1 MADLKPVGSE
11 KLPLDKKLQR
21 IMEIANYGL
30 TPKVKTHKTASLE
43 YTVRAADGNKYGIIR
58 ENAQYMILKEGK
70 DGYNYLSGMRNNSR
84 YSFNSY
90 SEALKKLNLLMKP
103 LNENYNGGRQ
113 LNLIGEQE
121 EEDTKFVL
129 KQPESEDTGGETED
143 FGFDDAMDMGGEEET
158 TDMDMGMEDDLGG
171 EEIEGEMDVEVTDDE
186 DATKAIQKLT
196 GKLGQKLRDLAEPEM
211 TADIIKYVLNSIISA
226 VDLEKLS
233 SDDKDEIVDKFE
245 DEDIEYT
252 EEGEFDVELSGDEEM
267 DLGDDDMGGGDLD
280 MDLETELAE
289 GMVMGDDEEIDE
301 NLGALARMAIGAAAA
316 GFGERAADKVF
327 NEEREMNESFGGA
340 IGALKTLLDI
350 AVKDPKLA
358 MKIVNSTLQCLNFRQ
373 IGELVDLID
382 WVKGSAEACGT
393 VANIVQN
400 KDCMFD
406 FQRYLTSDN
415 FDGAVCLVEKLGP
428 DMLKYG
434 MENAGDMLGGISGMF
449 GLNEGTKEMEESF
462 VLAADEARDKGKKQF
477 EYPKGS
483 GKMHPVTIKT
493 DIDVSEEDTINFAGD
508 EEDVD
513 AVAAIADVFN
523 ESTVNRTLSKY
534 FQLTPQEKRQQ
545 RIRKQRRI
553 EEQKRRKE
561 NFLNESIKQVKRK
574 RLVESSFSSYEQER
588 TTKRFLREN
597 RNFNFIGKNKRGGLV
612 FKENKNLVEITTTG
626 KVL

>member
-21 IMEIANYGL
+21 IMEIANYGM
-30 TPKVKTHKTASLE
+30 TPEVKTHKTASLE
-43 YTVRAADGNKYGIIR
+43 YTVKAADGNKYGIIR
-58 ENAQYMILKEGK
+58 ENAQYMILKEGN
-70 DGYNYLSGMRNNSR
+70 DGYDYLSGMRNNSR

-158 TDMDMGMEDDLGG
+158 MNMDMGMEDDLGG

-196 GKLGQKLRDLAEPEM
+196 GKLGQKLRDLPEPEM
-211 TADIIKYVLNSIISA
+211 TADIIKYVLNSVISA

-267 DLGDDDMGGGDLD
+267 DLGDDDIGGEDLGMDDMGGEDLD

-301 NLGALARMAIGAAAA
+301 NLGALARMAVGAAAA

-327 NEEREMNESFGGA
+327 NEEREMNEMFGSPS
-340 IGALKTLLDI
+340 IEMLVDLI
-350 AVKDPKLA
+350 IKDPKLA
-358 MKIVNSTLQCLNFRQ
+358 MKVVNATWKCLSFRQ
-373 IGELVDLID
+373 IGDLVDAID
-382 WVKGSAEACGT
+382 WVKGRPSYCNT
-393 VANIVQN
+393 VANIAQN
-400 KDCMFD
+400 DKCLFD
-406 FQRYLTSDN
+406 FTKYLTSDN
-415 FDGAVCLVEKLGP
+415 FEGATCLLKKLGP
-428 DMLKYG
+428 DMMSL
-434 MENAGDMLGGISGMF
+434 ATDTIGGIF
-449 GLNEGTKEMEESF
+449 NEEKDMGESF

-493 DIDVSEEDTINFAGD
+493 DIDVNEEDTINFAGD

-513 AVAAIADVFN
+513 AVSAVADVFN

-534 FQLTPQEKRQQ
+534 FQLTPQEKKQQ
-545 RIRKQRRI
+545 RIRQQRRI
-553 EEQKRRKE
+553 QEQKRIKE

-588 TTKRFLREN
+588 TTKQFLREN

>member
-21 IMEIANYGL
+21 IMEIANYGM

-43 YTVRAADGNKYGIIR
+43 YTIKAADGNNYGIVR
-58 ENAQYMILKEGK
+58 ENAQYMILKEGT
-70 DGYNYLSGMRNNSR
+70 DGYTYLSGMKNNSR
-84 YSFNSY
+84 YTFNSY

-103 LNENYNGGRQ
+103 LNENYNGGKQ

-121 EEDTKFVL
+121 EEETKFVL
-129 KQPESEDTGGETED
+129 KQPESEDAGEETED

-158 TDMDMGMEDDLGG
+158 TDMDLGMEDDLGG
-171 EEIEGEMDVEVTDDE
+171 EEIEADVDVEVTDDE

-196 GKLGQKLRDLAEPEM
+196 GKLGQKLRDLPEPEM
-211 TADIIKYVLNSIISA
+211 TADIIKYVLNSVISA

-233 SDDKDEIVDKFE
+233 SDDKDEIVEKFE

-267 DLGDDDMGGGDLD
+267 DLGDDDIMSLDTEDDMGGDDLD

-289 GMVMGDDEEIDE
+289 GMVMGDDEEMDE
-301 NLGALARMAIGAAAA
+301 NLGALARMAVGAAAA

-327 NEEREMNESFGGA
+327 SEEE
-340 IGALKTLLDI
+340 D
-350 AVKDPKLA
+350 
-358 MKIVNSTLQCLNFRQ
+358 
-373 IGELVDLID
+373 
-382 WVKGSAEACGT
+382 
-393 VANIVQN
+393 
-400 KDCMFD
+400 
-406 FQRYLTSDN
+406 
-415 FDGAVCLVEKLGP
+415 
-428 DMLKYG
+428 
-434 MENAGDMLGGISGMF
+434 
-449 GLNEGTKEMEESF
+449 MEESF
-462 VLAADEARDKGKKQF
+462 VLAADEARDKGKKEF

-493 DIDVSEEDTINFAGD
+493 DIDVNEEDTINFAGD

-534 FQLTPQEKRQQ
+534 FQLTPQEKKQQKIRQ
-545 RIRKQRRI
+545 QRRI

-588 TTKRFLREN
+588 TTKQFLREN

>member
-21 IMEIANYGL
+21 IMEIANYGIK
-30 TPKVKTHKTASLE
+30 PQVKTHNTASLE
-43 YTVRAADGNKYGIIR
+43 YTVKAADGNKYGIIR
-58 ENAQYMILKEGK
+58 ENAQYMILKEGT
-70 DGYNYLSGMRNNSR
+70 DGYNYMTGMRNNSR
-84 YSFNSY
+84 YTFNSY

-103 LNENYNGGRQ
+103 LNENYNGGKQ

-143 FGFDDAMDMGGEEET
+143 LGFEDAMDMGGEEET
-158 TDMDMGMEDDLGG
+158 ADMDFEVEDDLGG

-196 GKLGQKLRDLAEPEM
+196 GKLGQKLRDLPEPEM
-211 TADIIKYVLNSIISA
+211 TADIIKYVLNSVISA

-267 DLGDDDMGGGDLD
+267 DLGDDDMGDMDDMGGEDLD

-327 NEEREMNESFGGA
+327 NEEREMNEMFGSPS
-340 IGALKTLLDI
+340 IEMLVDLVI
-350 AVKDPKLA
+350 KDPKLA
-358 MKIVNSTLQCLNFRQ
+358 MKVVKATLKCLSFSQ
-373 IGELVDLID
+373 IGDLVELID
-382 WVKGSAEACGT
+382 WRKPEHCGT
-393 VANIVQN
+393 MMSIVQREE
-400 KDCMFD
+400 CLFD
-406 FQRYLTSDN
+406 FTKYLTSDN
-415 FDGAVCLVEKLGP
+415 FEGATCLLKKLGP
-428 DMLKYG
+428 DMMSL
-434 MENAGDMLGGISGMF
+434 ATDTIGGVF
-449 GLNEGTKEMEESF
+449 NEEKDMEESF
-462 VLAADEARDKGKKQF
+462 VLAADEARDKGKKRF
-477 EYPKGS
+477 EFPKGS
-483 GKMHPVTIKT
+483 GKIHPVTIKT
-493 DIDVSEEDTINFAGD
+493 DIDVNEEDTINFAGD
-508 EEDVD
+508 EEDVE
-513 AVAAIADVFN
+513 AVSAVADVFN

-534 FQLTPQEKRQQ
+534 FKLTPQEKKQKRIRQQ
-545 RIRKQRRI
+545 RKI

-574 RLVESSFSSYEQER
+574 RLVESSFGSYEQER
-588 TTKRFLREN
+588 TTKRFLNEN
-597 RNFNFIGKNKRGGLV
+597 KNFNYMGKNKRGGMV
-612 FKENKNLVEITTTG
+612 FKRNKNLVEITTSG